1 MGFVRTMDE
10 FRGMKL
16 VRKDGEKNYAVSIKV
31 DFDTTKH
38 MTEEKIKLRR
48 IARDKLIAKE
58 NARLEE
64 ERKKQ
69 QELEAQKER
78 ERSDCSTYTNK

>member
-1 MGFVRTMDE
+1 MDE